1 MSTIADLL
9 VKISADSSG
18 LRKELNATK
27 RQIRTVFGE
36 DNIKSSQAMASH
48 LKWLVTGFAAAGVA
62 SIKMA
67 ADMEQTTTAFE
78 TLLGSTAAAK
88 SMVKDLSDFAA
99 RTPFQMPG
107 ITKSAQQLLAY
118 GFKAESVIPMLTSVG
133 NAISSMGGNEENM
146 QSVIRALGQ
155 IQAKGKLSAEEMMQ
169 LSEQGINAWKYLADA
184 AGISIGKIQSLA
196 TKGAVSA
203 KGAIQTILS
212 GMNAQFA
219 GGMDKQSQTINGLL
233 STIKDNVVGTGR
245 VIGNS
250 LSEAFDLKDVLKNTS
265 KFLTDFATLT
275 QNSGLGNAMK
285 FLVPD
290 SVKVGLLGIS
300 SVITARLCPSLA
312 MATTKALAFRAAI
325 LGLPG
330 IVGAVVFSLGFLVSE
345 LTGTTHVMENAT
357 KELVDSFKGIDVSS
371 KTKQRGTSKTN
382 IRARGTSSN
391 TVKTNVPGL
400 KASES
405 SELAAYYQENAALK
419 EQNQLTVELAK
430 NRKQAAESL
439 LQNSS
444 EAAAKKA
451 AAALKKQQKAYER
464 LKEKAKDTS
473 DNIADEWV
481 RLTGTQMDVLD
492 KWYADT
498 LAELNKSKSANENYQ
513 RDLTRLEQ
521 TYSEKRRQIM
531 HEEAREKQQT
541 FEQISNGYK
550 DILSKLTEGSLS
562 GSALDIFNIRQAA
575 ADDYKGVMDYFSNI
589 ASEYDSGTVRQKA
602 NIIASLNEIG
612 IAYKTTAQDTL
623 DFSES
628 IGEYKLASDKQLMD
642 KENDYLRQC
651 KDIQADIE
659 DAYNKNSLSMF
670 KEVLTEKNAAAL
682 SSYNAMQDIMH
693 SYYDNWLASHISTTE
708 QITNIIDDT
717 KSSFQTLFSDILTG
731 AESFGDAFQSFFEEI
746 WSNIVNSFAE
756 KWSANITNTIMSSLG
771 LLNDDDSNSSEDSSS
786 DSNSGAA
793 AWGTKTL
800 AMLGYYTAEKAAYS
814 SSVASQTAASA
825 AAIATISAASAIAAK
840 ALLKVWAPVAEA
852 VSLATFGANA
862 VPAAAGISAVHA
874 LASSLWGTDGGGG
887 GGTGSSDAT
896 ADSDMNIAGSWE
908 FASGGHISGPG
919 TSKSD
924 SIPAMLSNGEYVIN
938 AGAVKKLGVNFLD
951 KINLGHMPALAD
963 GGLATGPSLSEL
975 SGGFYIN
982 TGPSLADLS
991 FKPKV
996 LNIPAISALFG
1007 GGKGGGDT
1015 NITVE
1020 QHNYGDYNYRTDVEE
1035 VGEML
1040 GDAVLSA
1047 LKG

>member
-9 VKISADSSG
+9 VKIGADSSG

-78 TLLGSTAAAK
+78 TLLGSADAAK
-88 SMVKDLSDFAA
+88 KMVADLSDFAA

-212 GMNAQFA
+212 GMNTQFA

-250 LSEAFDLKDVLKNTS
+250 LSEAFDLKDVLKDTS

-275 QNSGLGNAMK
+275 QNSGLSNAMK
-285 FLVPD
+285 QLVPD
-290 SVKVGLLGIS
+290 SVKIGLLGIS
-300 SVITARLCPSLA
+300 SVIAVRLCPSLA

-330 IVGAVVFSLGFLVSE
+330 IVGAAVFSLGFLASE

-357 KELVDSFKGIDVSS
+357 KKLVESFEGVQGSS
-371 KTKQRGTSKTN
+371 KARQRGTAKTN
-382 IRARGTSSN
+382 IRARSITSN
-391 TVKTNVPGL
+391 TAPPNTPGVK
-400 KASES
+400 S
-405 SELAAYYQENAALK
+405 SELAAYYQENTALK

-444 EAAAKKA
+444 EAASKKA
-451 AAALKKQQKAYER
+451 AAALKKQQKAYEQ

-492 KWYADT
+492 KWHADT
-498 LAELNKSKSANENYQ
+498 LAELDKSKSANENYQ
-513 RDLTRLEQ
+513 RDLARLEQ

-550 DILSKLTEGSLS
+550 DILSKLTEGGLS
-562 GSALDIFNIRQAA
+562 GSALDIFNMRQAA

-589 ASEYDSGTVRQKA
+589 ASEYDSGTARQKA

-612 IAYKTTAQDTL
+612 IAYKVTAQDTL
-623 DFSES
+623 DFSEA
-628 IGEYKLASDKQLMD
+628 IGEYKLANDKQLMD
-642 KENDYLRQC
+642 KENDYFRQC

-670 KEVLTEKNAAAL
+670 KEVLTDKNAAAL
-682 SSYNAMQDIMH
+682 SSYNAMQEIMH
-693 SYYDNWLASHISTTE
+693 SYYDNWITSHKSTTE
-708 QITNIIDDT
+708 QIINIIDET
-717 KSSFQTLFSDILTG
+717 KGSFQTLFSDILTG
-731 AESFGDAFQSFFEEI
+731 AESFGDAFQNFFESV

-756 KWSANITNTIMSSLG
+756 KWSASITNTIMSSLG
-771 LLNDDDSNSSEDSSS
+771 LLNDDNSNSSEGSSS

-793 AWGTKTL
+793 AWGTKTA
-800 AMLGYYTAEKAAYS
+800 AMVGYYAAEKAAYA
-814 SSVASQTAASA
+814 SSVAAQTAASA
-825 AAIATISAASAIAAK
+825 TAIATISAASAVAAK

-862 VPAAAGISAVHA
+862 VPAAAGIAAVHA
-874 LASSLWGTDGGGG
+874 LASSLWGTGGGG
-887 GGTGSSDAT
+887 AGGGTADG
-896 ADSDMNIAGSWE
+896 ADSDMNIAGSWQ
-908 FASGGHISGPG
+908 FASGGHVSGPG
-919 TSKSD
+919 TSRSD
-924 SIPAMLSNGEYVIN
+924 SIPARLSNGEYVIN

-951 KINLGHMPALAD
+951 KINLGHMPALA
-963 GGLATGPSLSEL
+963 GGGMVTDSSLSEL
-975 SGGFYIN
+975 GGGFYIN

-991 FKPKV
+991 FKPKA
-996 LNIPAISALFG
+996 LNISAISALFG
-1007 GGKGGGDT
+1007 KGKGGDT

-1020 QHNYGDYNYRTDVEE
+1020 QHNYGDYNYKTDVEE

-1040 GDAVLSA
+1040 GESIISA
-1047 LKG
+1047 IKG